1 VDMEKMPITQKG
13 LDKLR
18 QDLKHLETIERPMN
32 IKAISEARSHGD
44 ISENA
49 EYHAAKERQS
59 FLEGKINELK
69 EALGKAEVIHVEDG
83 PTDRVVFGRTVVLY
97 DLNTEVE
104 VSYQLVGHYESAPE
118 NGKISIESPL
128 GRGLIGRFVGD
139 EVKIKIPRGIQE
151 FEILEIR

>member
-1 VDMEKMPITQKG
+1 MKKMPITQEG
-13 LDKLR
+13 LEKLR
-18 QDLKHLETIERPMN
+18 QELTHLETVERPMN
-32 IKAISEARSHGD
+32 IKAIAEARSHGD

-69 EALGKAEVIHVEDG
+69 EALGKAEVISTDDG
-83 PTDRVVFGRTVVLY
+83 PTDRVVFGRTILLY
-97 DLNTEVE
+97 DLETEVE
-104 VSYQLVGHYESAPE
+104 ISYQLVGPYESAPE

-128 GRGLIGRFVGD
+128 GRGLIGRSVGD

-151 FEILEIR
+151 FEILDIR